1 MCHNQRVAGPVT
13 PRRSPDRARAKGV
26 ELNGDSPS
34 EPILAEELIA
44 AGKLTRF
51 QAVHLL
57 AGHTKLTLGPYR
69 ILDSLGQGGM
79 GQVFKAEHSLMARE
93 VAVKVL
99 PKTKSTP
106 ESIANFTREIR
117 AMAALDHQ
125 NLVRALDAG
134 HDGNVYFLVCEYV
147 PGADLRRY
155 VHDRGP
161 LGMSEAATIISQA
174 AAGLAHAHRQGL
186 IHRDVKP
193 ANLLVTPDG
202 KTKVSDLGL
211 AGSMYDHEDPRAG
224 KVVGTADYL
233 SPEQIIS
240 PRTVTTVSDIYS
252 LGCTLYYAVTGK
264 VPFPGG
270 MVRDKAR
277 RHCEDS
283 PLHPRLLNPS
293 LSESFVEALAA
304 MMEKDPQKRIQTA
317 EEVIDRLKPWAGEAV
332 SSPLDPDEA
341 RLRREQNWET
351 GSGSG
356 DLSDT
361 TVSFPEFAQPG
372 LRMVNG
378 AMLQAQPG
386 LAAPIPVPIVAPPGS
401 IPSPAASATAAADP
415 PYGTLRIIQPGP
427 ATVAQPSVWVAPTRE
442 SVAVETPAAQ
452 SERYGHAQ
460 RHRARECHESVA
472 AIGRR
477 NITARSPPAH

>member
-1 MCHNQRVAGPVT
+1 
-13 PRRSPDRARAKGV
+13 
-26 ELNGDSPS
+26 
-34 EPILAEELIA
+34 
-44 AGKLTRF
+44 
-51 QAVHLL
+51 
-57 AGHTKLTLGPYR
+57 
-69 ILDSLGQGGM
+69 
-79 GQVFKAEHSLMARE
+79 
-93 VAVKVL
+93 
-99 PKTKSTP
+99 
-106 ESIANFTREIR
+106 
-117 AMAALDHQ
+117 
-125 NLVRALDAG
+125 
-134 HDGNVYFLVCEYV
+134 
-147 PGADLRRY
+147 
-155 VHDRGP
+155 
-161 LGMSEAATIISQA
+161 
-174 AAGLAHAHRQGL
+174 
-186 IHRDVKP
+186 
-193 ANLLVTPDG
+193 
-202 KTKVSDLGL
+202 
-211 AGSMYDHEDPRAG
+211 
-224 KVVGTADYL
+224 
-233 SPEQIIS
+233 
-240 PRTVTTVSDIYS
+240 
-252 LGCTLYYAVTGK
+252 
-264 VPFPGG
+264 

-401 IPSPAASATAAADP
+401 IPSPAASATAATDP

-427 ATVAQPSVWVAPTRE
+427 ATVAQPSVSVAPTGE
-442 SVAVETPAAQ
+442 PVAIETPAARLSVTDMLNAIAQESAMSPLQQ
-452 SERYGHAQ
+452 SADATLPPVRRPHIEIDAPPLLLSRRKSSRVVIRGII
-460 RHRARECHESVA
+460 A
-472 AIGRR
+472 AAVLLTVVVVWYLVTR
-477 NITARSPPAH
+477 